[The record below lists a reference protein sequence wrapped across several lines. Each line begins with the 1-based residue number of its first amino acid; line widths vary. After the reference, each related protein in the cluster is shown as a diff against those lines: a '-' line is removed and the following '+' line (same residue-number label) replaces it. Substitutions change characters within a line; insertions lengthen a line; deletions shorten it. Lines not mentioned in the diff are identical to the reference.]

1 MQPRFKRN
9 FSDHLETK
17 VSQIK
22 YRALKFGIDKVKVNV
37 TDQGVTYLEAEQ
49 ALAPY
54 PNTITERFI
63 HWANTIPDATMFAQ
77 RKVLDNGQLGEW
89 DRISYQQALQ
99 SAKHIGQALLNRGL
113 NSERPV
119 LILSENSLDHALMA
133 LACIYVGIP
142 YCPTSPAYSTISQ
155 DFEKLHHIIKT
166 LTPGLVFAVDGD
178 KYQKAISNAV
188 SSDTEV
194 VLSKGNVSRPFS
206 KFSELLAT
214 PISSDVDE
222 AQRNTGPQTI
232 VKFLFTSG
240 STKQPKAVINTQ
252 KMWCANQQQMAQSMP
267 VLANEH
273 LTLVDWLPWNHTFGG
288 NHNFGMVIY
297 NGGTLYIDDGKPT
310 PALIHETLRN
320 LREISPTVY
329 FNVPSGFESIANNMK
344 TDDVLRKTLLAKVK
358 MFFFA
363 GASLA
368 QPIWDSLFESAE
380 KEVGE
385 RIVMGTG
392 LGMTE
397 SGPFAIFVTNP
408 DVREGDLGVP
418 TAGLT
423 LKLVPSG
430 DKTEVRYKGPNITEG
445 YWRSPQE
452 TLDAFD
458 EEGFFCTGDAVKWI
472 DEQNPHLGLKF
483 DGRTAEDF
491 KLSTGTFVSVGP
503 LRAKI
508 INLGA
513 PYVQDAVITGLNQ
526 KEVGAMIF
534 TNNKI
539 RQLAQVDSHAPL
551 SEIYAHPGVISFF
564 QNVIDQLGK
573 QATGSATKIAR
584 AILLEEPASIDK
596 GEITDKGSINQRA
609 VLKHR
614 DALVKSLHSD
624 ALPHI
629 YKPSGK

>member
-1 MQPRFKRN
+1 
-9 FSDHLETK
+9 
-17 VSQIK
+17 VSEIK
-22 YRALKFGIDKVKVNV
+22 YRPLKFGIDRVKFHVN
-37 TDQGVTYLEAEQ
+37 DQGVTYLEADQTLE
-49 ALAPY
+49 PY
-54 PNTITERFI
+54 AQNITERFM
-63 HWANTIPDATMFAQ
+63 HWAKLKPNETIFAQ
-77 RKVLDNGQLGEW
+77 REVLEGGQLGDW
-89 DRISYQQALQ
+89 NKITYAKALQ
-99 SAKHIGQALLNRGL
+99 SARQIGQALLKRGL
-113 NSERPV
+113 NAERPV
-119 LILSENSLDHALMA
+119 LILSENSIDHALMA

-142 YCPTSPAYSTISQ
+142 YCPASPAYSTVSQ

-166 LTPGLVFAVDGD
+166 LTPGLVFAFDGE
-178 KYQKAISNAV
+178 KYEKAILKAV
-188 SSDTEV
+188 NPETEV
-194 VLSKGNVSRPFS
+194 VISKGSINRSYT
-206 KFSELLAT
+206 KFTQLLETPASSE
-214 PISSDVDE
+214 VE
-222 AQRNTGPQTI
+222 QAQQKTGPQSI

-252 KMWCANQQQMAQSMP
+252 KMWCSNQQQMAQSMP
-267 VLANEH
+267 VLANEP

-288 NHNFGMVIY
+288 NHNFGMILY

-344 TDDVLRKTLLAKVK
+344 TDDILRKTLLAKVK

-418 TAGLT
+418 TAGMT

-445 YWRSPQE
+445 YWRSPEE
-452 TLDAFD
+452 TRDAFD

-472 DEQNPHLGLKF
+472 DENNPHLGLKF

-503 LRAKI
+503 LKAKI

-539 RQLAQVDSHAPL
+539 RQLVSLDASAPL
-551 SEIYAHPGVISFF
+551 SDVFSQPEVISFF
-564 QNVIDQLGK
+564 QKVMDQLAK
-573 QATGSATKIAR
+573 QATGSATKVAR
-584 AILLEEPASIDK
+584 AILLQEPASIDK

-614 DALVKSLHSD
+614 DSLVKALHSD
-624 ALPHI
+624 ALPSI
-629 YKPSGK
+629 FKPSGQ

>member
-1 MQPRFKRN
+1 
-9 FSDHLETK
+9 
-17 VSQIK
+17 VSEIK
-22 YRALKFGIDKVKVNV
+22 YRSLKFGIDRVKFHV
-37 TDQGVTYLEAEQ
+37 TDQGITYLEADQ
-49 ALAPY
+49 ALEPFAK
-54 PNTITERFI
+54 TITERFI
-63 HWANTIPDATMFAQ
+63 HWAKLKPNETIFAQ
-77 RKVLDNGQLGEW
+77 REVLESGQLGDW
-89 DRISYQQALQ
+89 NKITYAKALQ
-99 SAKHIGQALLNRGL
+99 SARQIGQALLKRGL
-113 NSERPV
+113 NAERPV
-119 LILSENSLDHALMA
+119 LILSENSIDHALMA

-142 YCPTSPAYSTISQ
+142 YCPASPAYSTVSQ

-166 LTPGLVFAVDGD
+166 LTPGLVFAFDGE
-178 KYQKAISNAV
+178 KYEKAILKAV
-188 SSDTEV
+188 NPETEV
-194 VLSKGNVSRPFS
+194 VISKGSINRPFTQFAQLLETPVS
-206 KFSELLAT
+206 SE
-214 PISSDVDE
+214 VEE
-222 AQRNTGPQTI
+222 AQQKTGPQSI

-252 KMWCANQQQMAQSMP
+252 KMWCSNQQQMAQSMP
-267 VLANEH
+267 VLANEP

-288 NHNFGMVIY
+288 NHNFGMILY

-418 TAGLT
+418 TAGMT

-445 YWRSPQE
+445 YWRSPEE
-452 TLDAFD
+452 TGDAFD

-472 DEQNPHLGLKF
+472 DENNPHLGLKF

-503 LRAKI
+503 LKAKI

-539 RQLAQVDSHAPL
+539 RQLVNLDASAPL
-551 SEIYAHPGVISFF
+551 SDVFSQPEVISFF
-564 QNVIDQLGK
+564 QKVIDQLAK
-573 QATGSATKIAR
+573 QATGSATKVAR
-584 AILLEEPASIDK
+584 AILLQEPASIDK

-614 DALVKSLHSD
+614 DSLVKALHSD
-624 ALPHI
+624 ALPSI
-629 YKPSGK
+629 FKPSGQ

>member
-1 MQPRFKRN
+1 
-9 FSDHLETK
+9 
-17 VSQIK
+17 VSEIK
-22 YRALKFGIDKVKVNV
+22 YRSLKFGIDKVKFRLN
-37 TDQGVTYLEAEQ
+37 DQGVTYLEADQE
-49 ALAPY
+49 LEPY
-54 PNTITERFI
+54 AKTITERFM
-63 HWANTIPDATMFAQ
+63 HWAKIKPNETILAQ
-77 RKVLDNGQLGEW
+77 RKVLESGQLGDW
-89 DRISYQQALQ
+89 QKITYAQALQ
-99 SAKHIGQALLNRGL
+99 SARQIGQALLKRGL
-113 NSERPV
+113 NAERPV
-119 LILSENSLDHALMA
+119 LILSENSIDHALMA

-142 YCPTSPAYSTISQ
+142 YCPASPAYSTVSQ

-166 LTPGLVFAVDGD
+166 LTPGLVFAFDGE
-178 KYQKAISNAV
+178 KYEKAILKAV
-188 SSDTEV
+188 SPETEV
-194 VLSKGNVSRPFS
+194 VISKGSINRPFTE
-206 KFSELLAT
+206 FSQLLETTA
-214 PISSDVDE
+214 SSEVDQ
-222 AQRNTGPQTI
+222 AQQNTGPQSI

-252 KMWCANQQQMAQSMP
+252 KLWCANQQQMAQSMP
-267 VLANEH
+267 VLANEP

-288 NHNFGMVIY
+288 NHNFGMILY

-344 TDDVLRKTLLAKVK
+344 TDDLLRRTLLAKVK

-397 SGPFAIFVTNP
+397 SGPFAIFITNP

-418 TAGLT
+418 TAGMT

-445 YWRSPQE
+445 YWRSPEE
-452 TLDAFD
+452 TKEAFD

-472 DEQNPHLGLKF
+472 DESNPHLGLKF

-503 LRAKI
+503 LKAKI

-539 RQLAQVDSHAPL
+539 RSLANADANVPL
-551 SEIYAHPGVISFF
+551 SDIYTRPEVVTFF
-564 QNVIDQLGK
+564 QNVINQLGE

-614 DALVKSLHSD
+614 DALVKALHSD
-624 ALPHI
+624 AVPNI
-629 YKPSGK
+629 FKPSGH